1 MKKTISAALCA
12 VLSMS
17 VLAGCASAETSI
29 TVARVKTSS
38 SLEAVSYD
46 GKINSS
52 ESMMIIPSASGKVT
66 SVKVDI
72 GSQVKKGDVLF
83 TIDDTT
89 AQLQLRQ
96 AKASLN
102 SAGANYSKIVS
113 AANPQA
119 ETQAKQ
125 ALERAENELRDA
137 QTLYDSTK
145 AQFESSSLIMPA
157 QAAYDNALSNYE
169 RISFLAESGEESQYN
184 LDTAKNALDTASA
197 QLENAKSQ
205 AQSSMNS
212 ADSRL
217 KNART
222 ALDAA
227 KENYSLTTGSVN
239 PENAKVAKAQV
250 ESAQAAFD
258 LAQKNVN
265 DTVIKAPIDGH
276 IASNSIK
283 IGDMVSPQVP
293 AMSIINPKNME
304 MTVNVSDAYIDEIFS
319 GKENISAEIL
329 VSATGETVTGIIAA
343 ASPGSDPATGLYSVK
358 ISIANED
365 GSLKDGMLASAKLI
379 QQNADSEILIPS
391 ESVLEENGAKFV
403 YTVTDGSIVK
413 KEIVTGQEKNRYIA
427 VTGLNADDSVVV
439 EGADKVTENGK
450 FRILSVGN

>member
-205 AQSSMNS
+205 AQS
-212 ADSRL
+212 
-217 KNART
+217 
-222 ALDAA
+222 
-227 KENYSLTTGSVN
+227 
-239 PENAKVAKAQV
+239 
-250 ESAQAAFD
+250 
-258 LAQKNVN
+258 
-265 DTVIKAPIDGH
+265 
-276 IASNSIK
+276 
-283 IGDMVSPQVP
+283 
-293 AMSIINPKNME
+293 
-304 MTVNVSDAYIDEIFS
+304 
-319 GKENISAEIL
+319 
-329 VSATGETVTGIIAA
+329 
-343 ASPGSDPATGLYSVK
+343 
-358 ISIANED
+358 
-365 GSLKDGMLASAKLI
+365 
-379 QQNADSEILIPS
+379 
-391 ESVLEENGAKFV
+391 
-403 YTVTDGSIVK
+403 
-413 KEIVTGQEKNRYIA
+413 
-427 VTGLNADDSVVV
+427 
-439 EGADKVTENGK
+439 
-450 FRILSVGN
+450 